1 MQLQIGERLRAMEL
15 ADEVEVRL
23 SFPPPW
29 TSDRIT
35 PEGREKL
42 RLSGFAPPVLIGP
55 SFDGAELQVLL
66 GDGDLPVLR
75 IAQHDPGQPVRA
87 DAVPRHLPLR
97 RLQPALRAVQSHLV
111 GFPIMAIDAD
121 EVRSDAQELLDAGAH
136 DRLDT
141 MRHSAAHI
149 MAAAVLELFPEAK
162 LGIGPAIRDGFYYDF
177 DLPRALTPADL
188 EAIEERMRAQ
198 VTGNLP
204 FERSELDRA
213 AALNQLENEGQDYKV
228 EIVRELPD
236 GEVISFY
243 RHGAFNDLC
252 RGPHLEA
259 TGGLGP
265 FKLLNSAGAYWRGD
279 EKRPMLQR
287 IYGTVWESQED
298 LDRYLWRLEE
308 AKKRDHRKLGR
319 DLDLFTFHPES
330 PAAPFWHP
338 RGMAV
343 WRALEQWSREVRR
356 AGGFDEVRTPSLVR
370 KELWETSGHWELYQD
385 NMFVL
390 DDHGHLSGLKPM
402 NCPQE
407 ILIYKTRAHS
417 YRELPIR
424 FADYSVL
431 FRKELTGALSGM
443 FRVRQL
449 VQDDSHVFCRDDQ
462 VIDEINL
469 ALDLVRRQFAPFGVT
484 PSFKLATRP
493 EKRLGSDEF
502 WDMAEGKLKT
512 ALEQSGTPYAMDPG
526 GAAFYAPK
534 IDIFFEDALGRE
546 WQNATVQLDYQLP
559 QRFDLEYRAADGG
572 FERPAIIHYAIYG
585 SFERFMAV
593 ITEHFAGAFPLWL
606 APVQVMVIPIADRH
620 LEYAGHGARRAG
632 GRRPARGDR
641 RPLRTDAGQGARR
654 PGAEGPGHA
663 RASAT
668 ATRRRATC
676 RGACGPGRPPQG
688 RRAAGRLRRRSRRP
702 RRASRAVALRGR
714 GGRGCRS
721 GRPPPAHEEDAGRR
735 AAGLGIDRPT
745 ARGRV
750 LRVRLRLQAPRG
762 GRVAAWTW
770 SCPASS
776 SASAAP
782 RSPIGKGCRS
792 DSGSTPPARWMPG
805 RRS

>member
-1 MQLQIGERLRAMEL
+1 
-15 ADEVEVRL
+15 
-23 SFPPPW
+23 
-29 TSDRIT
+29 
-35 PEGREKL
+35 
-42 RLSGFAPPVLIGP
+42 
-55 SFDGAELQVLL
+55 
-66 GDGDLPVLR
+66 
-75 IAQHDPGQPVRA
+75 
-87 DAVPRHLPLR
+87 
-97 RLQPALRAVQSHLV
+97 
-111 GFPIMAIDAD
+111 MAIDSE
-121 EVRSDAQELLDAGAH
+121 EVRSGADELLDAGAH
-136 DRLDT
+136 DRLDM

-162 LGIGPAIRDGFYYDF
+162 LGIGPAIKDGFYYDF

-198 VTGNLP
+198 VSANLP
-204 FERSELDRA
+204 FERSELGREA
-213 AALNQLENEGQDYKV
+213 AVNQLENEGQDYKV
-228 EIVRELPD
+228 EIIRDLPDAD

-252 RGPHLEA
+252 RGPHVTT
-259 TGGLGP
+259 TGELGP

-287 IYGTVWESQED
+287 IYGTVWEAQDD
-298 LDRYLWRLEE
+298 LDRYLWRLDE

-343 WRALEQWSREVRR
+343 WRALEDWSREVRR
-356 AGGFDEVRTPSLVR
+356 SGGFVEVRTPSLVR

-390 DDHGHLSGLKPM
+390 DDYGHLSGLKPM

-407 ILIYKTRAHS
+407 ILIYKTRSHS
-417 YRELPIR
+417 YRELPLR

-469 ALDLVRRQFAPFGVT
+469 ALDLVRRQFAPFGIT
-484 PSFKLATRP
+484 PTFKLATRP

-502 WDMAEGKLKT
+502 WEMAEGKLRT
-512 ALEQSGTPYAMDPG
+512 ALEGSGTPYTMDPG

-559 QRFDLEYRAADGG
+559 QRFDLEYRAPDGG

-585 SFERFMAV
+585 SFERFLAV
-593 ITEHFAGAFPLWL
+593 ITEHFGGAFPLWL
-606 APVQVMVIPIADRH
+606 APVQAMIIPIADRH
-620 LEYAGHGARRAG
+620 VDY
-632 GRRPARGDR
+632 
-641 RPLRTDAGQGARR
+641 
-654 PGAEGPGHA
+654 
-663 RASAT
+663 
-668 ATRRRATC
+668 
-676 RGACGPGRPPQG
+676 
-688 RRAAGRLRRRSRRP
+688 
-702 RRASRAVALRGR
+702 ASRVRDAL
-714 GGRGCRS
+714 
-721 GRPPPAHEEDAGRR
+721 A
-735 AAGLGIDRPT
+735 AAGLRAEIDDRSERMQAKVRDAQEQKIPVMLVVGDRDQE
-745 ARGRV
+745 AGAV
-750 LRVRLRLQAPRG
+750 SPRLRTGESSQGVPLDEFVADLA
-762 GRVAAWTW
+762 GRAQRRELWPYAEDAA
-770 SCPASS
+770 AE
-776 SASAAP
+776 SAA
-782 RSPIGKGCRS
+782 G
-792 DSGSTPPARWMPG
+792 A
-805 RRS
+805 

>member
-1 MQLQIGERLRAMEL
+1 M
-15 ADEVEVRL
+15 
-23 SFPPPW
+23 
-29 TSDRIT
+29 
-35 PEGREKL
+35 
-42 RLSGFAPPVLIGP
+42 
-55 SFDGAELQVLL
+55 
-66 GDGDLPVLR
+66 
-75 IAQHDPGQPVRA
+75 
-87 DAVPRHLPLR
+87 
-97 RLQPALRAVQSHLV
+97 
-111 GFPIMAIDAD
+111 
-121 EVRSDAQELLDAGAH
+121 
-136 DRLDT
+136 
-141 MRHSAAHI
+141 
-149 MAAAVLELFPEAK
+149 
-162 LGIGPAIRDGFYYDF
+162 
-177 DLPRALTPADL
+177 
-188 EAIEERMRAQ
+188 
-198 VTGNLP
+198 
-204 FERSELDRA
+204 
-213 AALNQLENEGQDYKV
+213 
-228 EIVRELPD
+228 
-236 GEVISFY
+236 
-243 RHGAFNDLC
+243 
-252 RGPHLEA
+252 
-259 TGGLGP
+259 
-265 FKLLNSAGAYWRGD
+265 
-279 EKRPMLQR
+279 
-287 IYGTVWESQED
+287 
-298 LDRYLWRLEE
+298 
-308 AKKRDHRKLGR
+308 
-319 DLDLFTFHPES
+319 
-330 PAAPFWHP
+330 
-338 RGMAV
+338 
-343 WRALEQWSREVRR
+343 RR

-620 LEYAGHGARRAG
+620 LEYAGTGARRAG
-632 GRRPARGDR
+632 RGGPARGDR
-641 RPLRTDAGQGARR
+641 RPLGADAGQGARR
-654 PGAEGPGHA
+654 PGAEDPGHA
-663 RASAT
+663 GAGRSRPGGGQRVA
-668 ATRRRATC
+668 
-676 RGACGPGRPPQG
+676 GACGP
-688 RRAAGRLRRRSRRP
+688 ARRRPGRACRWRTTWPIWPAAPSVASCGPTRTKRLPAP
-702 RRASRAVALRGR
+702 RR
-714 GGRGCRS
+714 
-721 GRPPPAHEEDAGRR
+721 RPPPAHEEDARGR
-735 AAGLGIDRPT
+735 AAGPGIDRST

-750 LRVRLRLQAPRG
+750 LRVRLRLQAPRR
-762 GRVAAWTW
+762 GRERRGPGAGRLRAQL
-770 SCPASS
+770 P
-776 SASAAP
+776 P
-782 RSPIGKGCRS
+782 RREGHTGTGCRS
-792 DSGSTPPARWMPG
+792 DSGSTPPARSTPG